1 MKKIIKKK
9 VYDTDTA
16 TLVASVPHPNCYDS
30 TGQICEQELY
40 LKKNGE
46 YFLYLRGAR
55 SDAVHNIRIEDEPHD
70 KGRNIYVLPYNKARE
85 WGEQELTAE
94 QWLELFEPVEDDSKS
109 QIHVYL
115 KNTVISK
122 LKKTAQMQGVTLSAL
137 IESMT
142 DNL

>member
-9 VYDTDTA
+9 VYDTGTA

-30 TGQICEQELY
+30 TGQSCVQELY

-70 KGRNIYVLPYNKARE
+70 KGRSIYVLPYDKARE

-94 QWLELFEPVEDDSKS
+94 RWLELFEPVEDDNKA

-115 KNTVISK
+115 TMTVINK

-137 IESMT
+137 IERMA

>member
-30 TGQICEQELY
+30 TGQSCVQELY

-46 YFLYLRGAR
+46 FFMRLQGAH

-70 KGRNIYVLPYNKARE
+70 KGRNIYVLPYDKARE

-94 QWLELFEPVEDDSKS
+94 RWLELFEPVEDDSKA

-115 KNTVISK
+115 SKTVISK

>member
-1 MKKIIKKK
+1 MKRVIKKK

-30 TGQICEQELY
+30 TGQTCEQELY

-46 YFLYLRGAR
+46 FFLYLKGPR
-55 SDAVHNIRIEDEPHD
+55 SDAAHNICIEDEPHD
-70 KGRNIYVLPYNKARE
+70 KWGNIYVLPYNKARK
-85 WGEQELTAE
+85 WGEQELTPKK
-94 QWLELFEPVEDDSKS
+94 WLELFEPVEDDSKA

-115 KNTVISK
+115 SNTVINK
-122 LKKTAQMQGVTLSAL
+122 LKRTAQIKGVTLSAL
-137 IESMT
+137 IEHMT

>member
-30 TGQICEQELY
+30 TGQTCEQELY

-46 YFLYLRGAR
+46 YFMFLKGSR

-70 KGRNIYVLPYNKARE
+70 KGKNIYVLPYDKARK

-94 QWLELFEPVEDDSKS
+94 QWLELFEPVEEDGKA

-115 KNTVISK
+115 SKRVINK
-122 LKKTAQMQGVTLSAL
+122 LKKTAQMQGVTLGAV
-137 IESMT
+137 IESLA
-142 DNL
+142 DKL